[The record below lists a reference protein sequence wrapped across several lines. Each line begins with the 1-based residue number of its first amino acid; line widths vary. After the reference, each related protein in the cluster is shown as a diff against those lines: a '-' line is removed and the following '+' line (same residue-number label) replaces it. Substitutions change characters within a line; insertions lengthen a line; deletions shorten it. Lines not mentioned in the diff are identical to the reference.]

1 MFGYNVSSMVAV
13 IGTIDPVVVT
23 TTELFTDVLD
33 FSRWDQ
39 VMAIA
44 MTGDMAASTLD
55 FSAYSCVAAGT
66 SAVLIKGTT
75 QLASSATANDLS
87 QLIITLRASEVGALT
102 GNKQYGKFG
111 LVSSGS
117 GGPCAVVVL
126 GFQNRYGTAQ
136 VNDLASVLQIKTA

>member
-1 MFGYNVSSMVAV
+1 MFGYNASSMVAV

-23 TTELFTDVLD
+23 TVELFTDVID

-39 VMAIA
+39 VIAIA

-55 FSAYSCVAAGT
+55 FSAYSCVSAGT

-75 QLASSATANDLS
+75 QLASSATVNDAS
-87 QLIITLRASEVGALT
+87 QLVITLRANEVGALA
-102 GNKQYGKFG
+102 GSKQYGKFG

-117 GGPCAVVVL
+117 GGPCSVIVL
-126 GFQNRYGTAQ
+126 GIDNRYGTAS
-136 VNDLASVLQIKTA
+136 VNDLASVLQIKV